1 MPISSQVPIIGYV
14 ANGVTKS
21 FAFPFAILSAD
32 DLKVKVGA
40 DVVTTG
46 FSIAGVGDRDGGSVT
61 FTDAPASPT
70 PIILYR
76 EVTLDRT
83 TDYQENGDL
92 LAIVLDDDLDR
103 IWMALQDQLL
113 LADRAVRAPI
123 GETLQQL
130 PPASERALMALAFDA
145 AGNPI
150 VVRGTNDGGA
160 ALALDLMDTAP
171 GKGAALVGFQQ
182 AGSGAVATTVQS
194 KLRESVSVKDFGAAG
209 GGTTDDTA
217 ALQAALDYAGTIGN
231 ADVVAPADI
240 FLFTSTLTIPSGV
253 GLSMRGGRRGM
264 TGFKSNVIG
273 APSINVANG
282 YYQRLKDFNL
292 FHATPGSAGTG
303 IQIIDNDGA
312 GSGTDPAQH
321 LSAANVRVVGHATGI
336 RIANE
341 STWCSFDDVMVEQC
355 SGAAYSVAN
364 ANLTVFNRCIADA
377 CDTAFYLESTTKT
390 ILDKCTAQSC
400 ASTTSA
406 AVNILNCDNVEL
418 NSLWTER
425 NSFHNVHV
433 RGTSRMTRIT
443 EMLNQGAGTGTAS
456 GRGIYVDG
464 TASNTIIDGGWHG
477 SNATE
482 DITIAA
488 TTTNTVVINP
498 RSTTTLTMT
507 DSSTTSCRYGRGQ
520 IQFPSTPNLSS
531 DPRTLDT
538 YAEGTFSPTI
548 IGTSTAGAGTYNSQV
563 GRYTRIGD
571 TVFFHAR
578 INLSAHT
585 GTGNMVIGNL
595 PFTSQNVTGLTPAV
609 SIGLVSGLTL
619 PVNSWLTGDIQPN
632 STQITLYTNSTAGGA
647 VSSAALALDAAFVIE
662 VSGFYKA

>member
-1 MPISSQVPIIGYV
+1 MPVPSSISDLSTTPALNSPPGSESPSSIDDYLRTHAAFIRQVDDK
-14 ANGVTKS
+14 VTGAVK
-21 FAFPFAILSAD
+21 AAD
-32 DLKVKVGA
+32 
-40 DVVTTG
+40 
-46 FSIAGVGDRDGGSVT
+46 
-61 FTDAPASPT
+61 
-70 PIILYR
+70 
-76 EVTLDRT
+76 
-83 TDYQENGDL
+83 
-92 LAIVLDDDLDR
+92 LA
-103 IWMALQDQLL
+103 
-113 LADRAVRAPI
+113 
-123 GETLQQL
+123 
-130 PPASERALMALAFDA
+130 
-145 AGNPI
+145 
-150 VVRGTNDGGA
+150 
-160 ALALDLMDTAP
+160 AP
-171 GKGAALVGFQQ
+171 GGAALVGFIQS
-182 AGSGAVATTVQS
+182 AIGAVKRWIQD
-194 KLRESVSVKDFGAAG
+194 KLREQISPKDFGASG
-209 GGTTDDTA
+209 GGVVDDTA
-217 ALQAALDYAGTIGN
+217 ALQAALNYAGTIGN

-253 GLSMRGGRRGM
+253 GLRMRGGRRGL

-273 APSINVANG
+273 VPSINVANG

-321 LSAANVRVVGHATGI
+321 LSVANVRVVGHATGI

-364 ANLTVFNRCIADA
+364 ANLTVFNRCISDA

-443 EMLNQGAGTGTAS
+443 EMLNQGAGTGTGV

-507 DSSTTSCRYGRGQ
+507 DSSTTSCHYGRGQ

-538 YAEGTFSPTI
+538 YVEGTFSPTI

-578 INLSAHT
+578 INLASHT
-585 GTGNMVIGNL
+585 GTGNMVIGSL
-595 PFTSQNVTGLTPAV
+595 PFTSQNVSGLTPAV

-619 PVNSWLTGDIQPN
+619 PVNSWIAGDIQPN

-647 VSSAALALDAAFVIE
+647 VSSAALALDTAFVIE